1 MRKIAV
7 KILTILL
14 VVSAAILVLSGCAS
28 LDVQLDR
35 DGSGTATLTLSKEE
49 GVTKESIES
58 ELNEIFE
65 GAAKLSQGRDVLKLK
80 SVKESADGFSV
91 KISFR
96 KIRYIEGIGQ
106 YNFMS
111 FSDFIKEMNK
121 TSLVSNWEKGKYKN
135 IQNYNEFIYNFNNQA
150 DESRAFSPVTADG
163 EKLTAKEFT
172 AQDSPY
178 AANDKGMI
186 FTYYIVGFSNL
197 ESVTFRFNG
206 KIGVVGG
213 KNVELVG
220 DNAVKVTPVQSV
232 VNVTEIREGEDP
244 VGVERSV
251 DCFTGYVYFVESA
264 NLTLILCLSGAGLLL
279 AALIAVGIW
288 RGWFK
293 KIWRGARC
301 RFIRKNY
308 GLYLMMLPALVM
320 LIIFS
325 YAPMT
330 GIVLAFKDFSIDDGI
345 FGSEW
350 AGMLGFKNFYDVLT
364 TPGTSFGMLARN
376 TVILAGLKFIFGFL
390 CAILLAILF
399 SYLKNNWF
407 KKSVQTISYFP
418 YFLSWVVVSGI
429 AYLFLAADGGILN
442 QLIALFGGDA
452 VQWYSEPQYW
462 RAILTFTSI
471 WKTVGYSTIVYLAAM
486 TAVDPALYE
495 AATIDGAGRV
505 NQLWHI
511 TLPGLFPVIGIQ
523 LIFSLGNLVR
533 DDFDQIYTMTGGG
546 NSYLIETTEV
556 IGTVV
561 FKAIGTVS
569 AYATATA
576 MGLMQSVVS
585 LALVLSGNIIVK
597 KMGMQGMF

>member
-96 KIRYIEGIGQ
+96 RIRYIEGIGQ

-407 KKSVQTISYFP
+407 KKSVQSIS
-418 YFLSWVVVSGI
+418 
-429 AYLFLAADGGILN
+429 
-442 QLIALFGGDA
+442 
-452 VQWYSEPQYW
+452 
-462 RAILTFTSI
+462 RTFCR
-471 WKTVGYSTIVYLAAM
+471 G
-486 TAVDPALYE
+486 
-495 AATIDGAGRV
+495 
-505 NQLWHI
+505 
-511 TLPGLFPVIGIQ
+511 
-523 LIFSLGNLVR
+523 
-533 DDFDQIYTMTGGG
+533 
-546 NSYLIETTEV
+546 
-556 IGTVV
+556 
-561 FKAIGTVS
+561 
-569 AYATATA
+569 
-576 MGLMQSVVS
+576 
-585 LALVLSGNIIVK
+585 
-597 KMGMQGMF
+597 

>member
-96 KIRYIEGIGQ
+96 RIRYIEGIGQ

-442 QLIALFGGDA
+442 QLIALFGGGD
-452 VQWYSEPQYW
+452 VTWSVL
-462 RAILTFTSI
+462 II
-471 WKTVGYSTIVYLAAM
+471 
-486 TAVDPALYE
+486 PALI
-495 AATIDGAGRV
+495 AA
-505 NQLWHI
+505 
-511 TLPGLFPVIGIQ
+511 
-523 LIFSLGNLVR
+523 
-533 DDFDQIYTMTGGG
+533 
-546 NSYLIETTEV
+546 EV
-556 IGTVV
+556 IFFRKWCSHLCPISSFMSLIGRANRTFQPAINDEQCLETAHGATCGRCAVVCEVGINPRHPELGTTFNECTRCRACADVCPGH
-561 FKAIGTVS
+561 AIS
-569 AYATATA
+569 FPLIARKTAGA
-576 MGLMQSVVS
+576 P
-585 LALVLSGNIIVK
+585 ALESTPAGASGAPTIGSDLDLDEPSEALS
-597 KMGMQGMF
+597 

>member
-96 KIRYIEGIGQ
+96 RIRYIEGIGQ

-364 TPGTSFGMLARN
+364 TPGHEFRY
-376 TVILAGLKFIFGFL
+376 AGAKHGDPGGAEIHIRISLRYPAGDLIQLSQKQL
-390 CAILLAILF
+390 
-399 SYLKNNWF
+399 
-407 KKSVQTISYFP
+407 VQK
-418 YFLSWVVVSGI
+418 VG
-429 AYLFLAADGGILN
+429 ADHL
-442 QLIALFGGDA
+442 
-452 VQWYSEPQYW
+452 V
-462 RAILTFTSI
+462 
-471 WKTVGYSTIVYLAAM
+471 
-486 TAVDPALYE
+486 
-495 AATIDGAGRV
+495 
-505 NQLWHI
+505 
-511 TLPGLFPVIGIQ
+511 FPVLFVVGSGFGHR
-523 LIFSLGNLVR
+523 LSLPRGGRRYFKSTHRAVR
-533 DDFDQIYTMTGGG
+533 RRCRCSGTVNRSTGGR
-546 NSYLIETTEV
+546 SSPL
-556 IGTVV
+556 
-561 FKAIGTVS
+561 
-569 AYATATA
+569 
-576 MGLMQSVVS
+576 L
-585 LALVLSGNIIVK
+585 LSGRR
-597 KMGMQGMF
+597 